1 MGFTKKQRRDQR
13 KHQFTPVRKVKK
25 QRAPR
30 DLPTEQPKKTGDQ
43 RAMPEHV
50 MLLVKTTW
58 SEAGEASHEVFQLIE
73 LVAGK
78 NQEQLRQEILA
89 QLQAQGKKDGD
100 VEIFDPDNVPPGTIP
115 PDAQVT
121 PGKSPFSAS

>member
-30 DLPTEQPKKTGDQ
+30 DLPAEPPKTRDQ
-43 RAMPEHV
+43 RAMPAHV

-58 SEAGEASHEVFQLIE
+58 SEAGEDSHEVFQLIE
-73 LVAGK
+73 LAADK
-78 NQEQLRQEILA
+78 NQDQLRQEILA
-89 QLQAQGKKDGD
+89 QLQAQGKKDGA

-121 PGKSPFSAS
+121 PGKSPFIAS